1 MLIEGRRLVE
11 RATRWLV
18 RANPRS
24 IDIEQAIE
32 RFEPGARHMAHA
44 LPDVLDG
51 GDREAFDKRAE
62 DLQSAGVPAE
72 LANRAAAMPSMY
84 AVFDIVEVA
93 EATGRDQGTVM
104 TVYAGLGTKV
114 GLNWLRDR
122 IIELPRTNRWQALA
136 RAALREDLY
145 GVHRSL
151 TQEVIEAAGA
161 QANGEEAIDAWIER
175 NETAVERCMAIL
187 SDINASRAY
196 DTTTLPVALREVR
209 NLIHADA
216 GGGAGSGA
224 NGRVADGGDRD
235 KTKVAEDRDRTK
247 ISPTRPA
254 RG

>member
-18 RANPRS
+18 RANARG
-24 IDIEQAIE
+24 IDIEQTIA
-32 RFEPGARHMAHA
+32 RFEPGAKRMAQA
-44 LPDVLDG
+44 LPEVLDG
-51 GDREAFDKRAE
+51 GDREAFDKRGE
-62 DLQSAGVPAE
+62 DLRNGGVPVE
-72 LANRAAAMPSMY
+72 LANRAAGMPALYS
-84 AVFDIVEVA
+84 VFDIVEVA
-93 EATGRDQGTVM
+93 ASTGRDQDMVM
-104 TVYAGLGTKV
+104 TVYAGLGARV

-122 IIELPRTNRWQALA
+122 ILELPRTNRWQALA

-161 QANGEEAIDAWIER
+161 HADGDEAIDAWLER

-216 GGGAGSGA
+216 AAGAGS
-224 NGRVADGGDRD
+224 NGRVHDGPDAERDR
-235 KTKVAEDRDRTK
+235 TKVTDRDRTK
-247 ISPTRPA
+247 VSPPRSAP
-254 RG
+254 RS